1 MTLFPGAPLL
11 EEAERGVF
19 TPLTEKEMLIELKVF
34 VEHLTCDC
42 YFNTHHT
49 FGIHLSG
56 LDFLKRKDKILKALE
71 QEIEHGDMDRLAAIR
86 KNKRS
91 L

>member
-1 MTLFPGAPLL
+1 
-11 EEAERGVF
+11 
-19 TPLTEKEMLIELKVF
+19 MLIELKVF

-49 FGIHLSG
+49 SGIHLSG
-56 LDFLKRKDKILKALE
+56 PDFLKRKAKIIKALE